1 MEFRPD
7 ILVLP
12 APAVDAK
19 QRRKAMNH
27 WLANDWA
34 AADIGQLQRQEKPT
48 AGWEMT
54 TWAEMFEAVPA
65 APMSGAVGVR
75 PPKPPKGGKK
85 KSVRK
90 PVGKS
95 GKKKAK
101 K

>member
-12 APAVDAK
+12 APAADAK

-34 AADIGQLQRQEKPT
+34 AADIGQLRRRETPT

-54 TWAEMFEAVPA
+54 TWDELFETVSA
-65 APMSGAVGVR
+65 APVSGAAGI
-75 PPKPPKGGKK
+75 KPPKGGKK
-85 KSVRK
+85 KAAK
-90 PVGKS
+90 KKTKKA
-95 GKKKAK
+95 GKK
-101 K
+101 

>member
-7 ILVLP
+7 VLVLP
-12 APAVDAK
+12 APAADAK

-34 AADIGQLQRQEKPT
+34 ASDIGQLLRREKPT

-54 TWAEMFEAVPA
+54 TWAEMFEAVPS
-65 APMSGAVGVR
+65 APMSGAVGTK
-75 PPKPPKGGKK
+75 PPKPKAAKK
-85 KSVRK
+85 KSVSK
-90 PVGKS
+90 PAKKA
-95 GKKKAK
+95 GKKPK